1 MWAPAQAGIS
11 RRGWIMYAEQISDLP
26 RKSCV
31 FEMSLQGG
39 NLAKLDFIFSVHM
52 FALCESISVM
62 RMLAEQAEKNVALAL
77 KDADDSIKEHE
88 YEEET
93 YDQYGES
100 YVRQRTFY
108 SCGSSIDYDHEE
120 VLLTHKFMITQLTRR
135 SAFLTMFGLFEH
147 RMSQCLEFMLELTG
161 FEGKLKGMGAIEKA
175 HDMLKKVIGGK
186 GITDLDHLTVI
197 RNVMAHSD
205 GTAKGYREINTRIGK
220 KSPSEKRVLSAIR
233 KTEGVSVNFIDDV
246 LMDERFLE
254 YAVGDFKRYVGE
266 MEAAVQRYHAEYGSD
281 SSKIRRKGW
290 LRRIKEHWFVRM
302 FT

>member
-1 MWAPAQAGIS
+1 MCLRNEPAGRQLGQARLYFQCS
-11 RRGWIMYAEQISDLP
+11 YVRPLR
-26 RKSCV
+26 
-31 FEMSLQGG
+31 
-39 NLAKLDFIFSVHM
+39 VH
-52 FALCESISVM
+52 LCHANAC
-62 RMLAEQAEKNVALAL
+62 RAGRKNVALAL

-108 SCGSSIDYDHEE
+108 SCGSSINYDHEE

-205 GTAKGYREINTRIGK
+205 GTAKGYREISTRIGK
-220 KSPSEKRVLSAIR
+220 KSPSEK
-233 KTEGVSVNFIDDV
+233 
-246 LMDERFLE
+246 
-254 YAVGDFKRYVGE
+254 
-266 MEAAVQRYHAEYGSD
+266 GSCPPFE
-281 SSKIRRKGW
+281 K
-290 LRRIKEHWFVRM
+290 LRGCRS
-302 FT
+302 TLLTTS

>member
-1 MWAPAQAGIS
+1 
-11 RRGWIMYAEQISDLP
+11 
-26 RKSCV
+26 
-31 FEMSLQGG
+31 
-39 NLAKLDFIFSVHM
+39 
-52 FALCESISVM
+52 
-62 RMLAEQAEKNVALAL
+62 
-77 KDADDSIKEHE
+77 
-88 YEEET
+88 
-93 YDQYGES
+93 
-100 YVRQRTFY
+100 
-108 SCGSSIDYDHEE
+108 
-120 VLLTHKFMITQLTRR
+120 
-135 SAFLTMFGLFEH
+135 
-147 RMSQCLEFMLELTG
+147 
-161 FEGKLKGMGAIEKA
+161 
-175 HDMLKKVIGGK
+175 
-186 GITDLDHLTVI
+186 
-197 RNVMAHSD
+197 MAHSD